1 MSTTGGVPR
10 RHICFTWMQAPM
22 PHMEAPKPHKDANVH
37 LREAPAEAH
46 KNAMKS
52 NIWQVYLE
60 LMIKYPLK

>member
-1 MSTTGGVPR
+1 
-10 RHICFTWMQAPM
+10 M